1 MNNLSPIIFK
11 FPSLIQAP
19 NIKTM
24 TLGLILIV
32 CYSLSDSYF
41 TEKYLGFPSK
51 HPLEYDNADLTKK
64 AANLKDR
71 RFMLIHSTA
80 NTLITPQHSLMLAK
94 ALINQDILF
103 QQLVGIQFSV
113 DIISKV

>member
-1 MNNLSPIIFK
+1 MNYI
-11 FPSLIQAP
+11 
-19 NIKTM
+19 
-24 TLGLILIV
+24 
-32 CYSLSDSYF
+32 SDSYF
-41 TEKYLGFPSK
+41 TEKYLGLPSK

-103 QQLVGIQFSV
+103 QQVVSLVEI
-113 DIISKV
+113 

>member
-1 MNNLSPIIFK
+1 MVMFL
-11 FPSLIQAP
+11 LD
-19 NIKTM
+19 T
-24 TLGLILIV
+24 
-32 CYSLSDSYF
+32 YF

-80 NTLITPQHSLMLAK
+80 DTFITPQHSLMLAK
-94 ALINQDILF
+94 ALINQDVLF
-103 QQLVGIQFSV
+103 QQVVSM
-113 DIISKV
+113 KHR